1 VGRTGR
7 IPRVGLFVDA
17 QNTGG
22 WGLRPDL
29 QRLREEAAR
38 LGSKPGTLEVAVV
51 ATAIRPAENG
61 RCPAVS
67 FLRRAKELG
76 YRVEERWTVLRE
88 STGEIKADIDALLG
102 FVLAEATLRHRL
114 NRVVLVTCDSD
125 FTPVVQRLGR
135 QMETVVV
142 GPRKDLIPWELFI
155 AAHYAYGLTELGL
168 ALAPADAA

>member
-38 LGSKPGTLEVAVV
+38 LGSKPGVLEVAVV

-67 FLRRAKELG
+67 LG

-88 STGEIKADIDALLG
+88 STGEIKARLRPGRGDPAPP
-102 FVLAEATLRHRL
+102 AEPGGPGDLRLRFH
-114 NRVVLVTCDSD
+114 
-125 FTPVVQRLGR
+125 PGR
-135 QMETVVV
+135 SAAKAANGDRSRRPEE
-142 GPRKDLIPWELFI
+142 GSLPWELFI